1 MFCRNL
7 FFFVII
13 ALCPALSGAQ
23 ENQRLDSLYQFL
35 DKAKDE
41 TLDFE
46 ERYQFVE
53 KAYNIAI
60 ELDNDVLL
68 LSAGRPKAYILL
80 NIDRY
85 EEYTSQNQKNLELAY
100 KLADSSAIIVATT
113 NLASYYRYT
122 EENDSAYYYYNTAL
136 KFMDPNRPTEVK
148 ADAYYIMA
156 DVQHVA
162 KLYEGAEVDAIK
174 AITILDQLETT
185 EERLDMYWGIYNL
198 LAIIAGELGDY
209 EKAIDYYTQSL
220 EYSSKISEAKL
231 NEVYTLNN
239 IAEVYRKSGQY
250 EKALKIFE
258 ELATRE
264 ADYMESDPSFKGSVI
279 QNIAL
284 TKLDR
289 GDYEFVL
296 LERDFKRAKA
306 DALLNEFNRGILTN
320 NLDLSRLYLENNYPD
335 SVRKYASEALKLA
348 EDFSSNEA
356 KQRALML
363 LSEVTPGEQGK
374 AYLKEHIRLGDSLEA
389 EERLVRNKIARIK
402 FDTDQLQARNE
413 QISRENFYLLL
424 VSIVLLL
431 SGILIYVIFTQRA
444 RNKELRLKQVQQ
456 EANEEI
462 YNLMLKQQD
471 KIEEARALEKTRVSK
486 ELHDGVLGR
495 LFGVRLSLDSLNFTE
510 GKDAATN
517 RSRYVSQLKT
527 IEEDIR
533 KISHEMNTDFV
544 SGSGFVDVLKELVDT
559 QAKAYGL
566 DAEFTASE
574 EVNWERVSNKVK
586 INLYRIVQE
595 SMQNIY
601 KHAKATKMSV
611 AISLLNDDICL
622 EVSDNGKGFDTS
634 RQRRGIGLK
643 NITSRVKDLKG
654 SVVFESKSGKGTTV
668 RVFLPQERV

>member
-1 MFCRNL
+1 LNNL
-7 FFFVII
+7 KSEKGNYI
-13 ALCPALSGAQ
+13 AL
-23 ENQRLDSLYQFL
+23 
-35 DKAKDE
+35 
-41 TLDFE
+41 
-46 ERYQFVE
+46 
-53 KAYNIAI
+53 
-60 ELDNDVLL
+60 
-68 LSAGRPKAYILL
+68 
-80 NIDRY
+80 
-85 EEYTSQNQKNLELAY
+85 
-100 KLADSSAIIVATT
+100 DSSF
-113 NLASYYRYT
+113 Y
-122 EENDSAYYYYNTAL
+122 
-136 KFMDPNRPTEVK
+136 
-148 ADAYYIMA
+148 
-156 DVQHVA
+156 
-162 KLYEGAEVDAIK
+162 G
-174 AITILDQLETT
+174 TIL
-185 EERLDMYWGIYNL
+185 N
-198 LAIIAGELGDY
+198 
-209 EKAIDYYTQSL
+209 
-220 EYSSKISEAKL
+220 
-231 NEVYTLNN
+231 
-239 IAEVYRKSGQY
+239 
-250 EKALKIFE
+250 
-258 ELATRE
+258 
-264 ADYMESDPSFKGSVI
+264 
-279 QNIAL
+279 NIAL
-284 TKLDR
+284 TKVAS
-289 GDYEFVL
+289 GNFDYDEIVATYKEAENIS
-296 LERDFKRAKA
+296 LEYEYPNG
-306 DALLNEFNRGILTN
+306 ALNAL
-320 NLDLSRLYLENNYPD
+320 LDLSDLYLQFEQYD
-335 SVRKYASEALKLA
+335 SVMKYASESLKMA
-348 EDFSSNEA
+348 TEFSSNEA

>member
-1 MFCRNL
+1 MFCCQINAQDL
-7 FFFVII
+7 
-13 ALCPALSGAQ
+13 LSA
-23 ENQRLDSLYQFL
+23 NKTIDSLIDICRNSKRSAAERLFL
-35 DKAKDE
+35 ARKAQGIASLIDVDSI
-41 TLDFE
+41 TLKVG
-46 ERYQFVE
+46 RTL
-53 KAYNIAI
+53 ALMH
-60 ELDNDVLL
+60 LDNDDLDSYV
-68 LSAGRPKAYILL
+68 RV
-80 NIDRY
+80 N
-85 EEYTSQNQKNLELAY
+85 SQNLELATRIS
-100 KLADSSAIIVATT
+100 DSFSISAASA
-113 NLASYYRYT
+113 NLGSYYRLVQQ
-122 EENDSAYYYYNTAL
+122 NDTAFYFLNNAL
-136 KFMDPNRPTEVK
+136 KYYGTNEYSLSK
-148 ADAYYIMA
+148 ATTFYIIA
-156 DVQHVA
+156 DIQHVA
-162 KLYEGAEVDAIK
+162 KIYDGAEVDAIK
-174 AITILDQLETT
+174 SLEIINEIEQTENALDLASSV
-185 EERLDMYWGIYNL
+185 YNL
-198 LAIIAGELGDY
+198 LAIISKDIGEF
-209 EKAIDYYTQSL
+209 EQAIEYYNKS
-220 EYSSKISEAKL
+220 IDIAKRME
-231 NEVYTLNN
+231 NGYINIVYARNN
-239 IAEVYRKSGQY
+239 IANTYRSLGNFDRSLYILNNLKS
-250 EKALKIFE
+250 EKGNYIAL
-258 ELATRE
+258 
-264 ADYMESDPSFKGSVI
+264 DSSFYGTI
-279 QNIAL
+279 LNNIAL
-284 TKLDR
+284 TKVAS
-289 GDYEFVL
+289 GNFDYDEIVATYKEAENIS
-296 LERDFKRAKA
+296 LEYEYPNG
-306 DALLNEFNRGILTN
+306 ALNAL
-320 NLDLSRLYLENNYPD
+320 LDLSDLYLQFEQYD
-335 SVRKYASEALKLA
+335 SVMKYASESLKMA
-348 EDFSSNEA
+348 TEFSSNEA

>member
-1 MFCRNL
+1 LFCCQINAQDLLSANKTIDSLIDICRNSKRSAAERL
-7 FFFVII
+7 FLARKAQGI
-13 ALCPALSGAQ
+13 ASLIDVDSITLKVGRTLALMH
-23 ENQRLDSLYQFL
+23 
-35 DKAKDE
+35 
-41 TLDFE
+41 
-46 ERYQFVE
+46 
-53 KAYNIAI
+53 
-60 ELDNDVLL
+60 LDNDDLDSYV
-68 LSAGRPKAYILL
+68 RV
-80 NIDRY
+80 N
-85 EEYTSQNQKNLELAY
+85 SQNLELATRIS
-100 KLADSSAIIVATT
+100 DSFSISAASA
-113 NLASYYRYT
+113 NLGSYYRLVQQ
-122 EENDSAYYYYNTAL
+122 NDTAFYFLNNAL
-136 KFMDPNRPTEVK
+136 KYYGTNEYSLSK
-148 ADAYYIMA
+148 ATTFYIIA
-156 DVQHVA
+156 DIQHVA
-162 KLYEGAEVDAIK
+162 KIYDGAEVDAIK
-174 AITILDQLETT
+174 SLEIINEIEQTENALDLASSV
-185 EERLDMYWGIYNL
+185 YNL
-198 LAIIAGELGDY
+198 LAIISKDIGEF
-209 EKAIDYYTQSL
+209 EQAIEYYNKS
-220 EYSSKISEAKL
+220 IDIAKRME
-231 NEVYTLNN
+231 NGYINIVYARNN
-239 IAEVYRKSGQY
+239 IANTYRSLGNFDRSLYILNNLKS
-250 EKALKIFE
+250 EKGNYIAL
-258 ELATRE
+258 
-264 ADYMESDPSFKGSVI
+264 DSSFYGTI
-279 QNIAL
+279 LNNIAL
-284 TKLDR
+284 TKVAS
-289 GDYEFVL
+289 GNFDYDEIVATYKEAENIS
-296 LERDFKRAKA
+296 LEYEYPNG
-306 DALLNEFNRGILTN
+306 ALNAL
-320 NLDLSRLYLENNYPD
+320 LDLSDLYLQFEQYD
-335 SVRKYASEALKLA
+335 SVMKYASESLKMA
-348 EDFSSNEA
+348 TEFSSNEA

>member
-1 MFCRNL
+1 MFCCQINAQDL
-7 FFFVII
+7 
-13 ALCPALSGAQ
+13 LSA
-23 ENQRLDSLYQFL
+23 NKTIDSLIDICRNSKRSAAERLFL
-35 DKAKDE
+35 ARKAQGIASLIDVDSI
-41 TLDFE
+41 TLKVG
-46 ERYQFVE
+46 RTL
-53 KAYNIAI
+53 ALMH
-60 ELDNDVLL
+60 LDNDDLDSYV
-68 LSAGRPKAYILL
+68 RV
-80 NIDRY
+80 N
-85 EEYTSQNQKNLELAY
+85 SQNLELATRIS
-100 KLADSSAIIVATT
+100 DSFSISAASA
-113 NLASYYRYT
+113 NLGSYYRLVQQ
-122 EENDSAYYYYNTAL
+122 NDTAFYFLNNAL
-136 KFMDPNRPTEVK
+136 KYYGTNEYSLSK
-148 ADAYYIMA
+148 ATTFYIIA
-156 DVQHVA
+156 DIQHVA
-162 KLYEGAEVDAIK
+162 KIYDGAEVDAIK
-174 AITILDQLETT
+174 SLEIINEIEQTENALDLASSV
-185 EERLDMYWGIYNL
+185 YNL
-198 LAIIAGELGDY
+198 LAIISKDIGEF
-209 EKAIDYYTQSL
+209 EQAIEYYNKS
-220 EYSSKISEAKL
+220 IDIAKRME
-231 NEVYTLNN
+231 NGYINIVYARNN
-239 IAEVYRKSGQY
+239 IANTYRSLGNFDRSLYILNNLKS
-250 EKALKIFE
+250 EKGNYIAL
-258 ELATRE
+258 
-264 ADYMESDPSFKGSVI
+264 DSSFYGTI
-279 QNIAL
+279 LNNIAL
-284 TKLDR
+284 TKVAS
-289 GDYEFVL
+289 GNFDYDEIVATYKEAENIS
-296 LERDFKRAKA
+296 LEYEYPNG
-306 DALLNEFNRGILTN
+306 ALNAL
-320 NLDLSRLYLENNYPD
+320 LDLSDLYLQFEQYD
-335 SVRKYASEALKLA
+335 SVMKYASESLKMA
-348 EDFSSNEA
+348 TEFSSNEA

-634 RQRRGIGLK
+634 SQRRGIGLK